1 LPGNPKKVGAL
12 PILDARSSQPR
23 ESKNEKIIETVAE
36 PIIVTVA
43 EIEPAGEVAA
53 VKAAPKK
60 RAKVVKEYAPHE
72 HFGSPLNVCRICGEK
87 YSYVQKPHGFG
98 IGNK

>member
-1 LPGNPKKVGAL
+1 ML
-12 PILDARSSQPR
+12 PIPWKRAAPSLGSEKR
-23 ESKNEKIIETVAE
+23 ENIIETVIEA
-36 PIIVTVA
+36 VA
-43 EIEPAGEVAA
+43 VDATAGELTVEP
-53 VKAAPKK
+53 VVVRKTPKK
-60 RAKVVKEYAPHE
+60 RAKVVKEYPPHE

>member
-1 LPGNPKKVGAL
+1 MPDETLP
-12 PILDARSSQPR
+12 DAPL
-23 ESKNEKIIETVAE
+23 EAAAE
-36 PIIVTVA
+36 PK
-43 EIEPAGEVAA
+43 AA
-53 VKAAPKK
+53 VKAPAKK

-98 IGNK
+98 ATNQ